1 MKLIFRIFNL
11 ILLIVIVY
19 FGYAFFHTVY
29 LEKNKGVSIEQA
41 IKTGALNTV
50 SKARPIVEGV
60 ASIFDGVDYKS
71 ADAQSA
77 FIKTRGIPDI
87 YTIFF
92 SDAEFDEKGR
102 VVQKE
107 ETRRIDTWFYDGP
120 YDSVVSFD
128 NGFFVEEKDIKDSID
143 LKEHSISPLFFTSTT
158 KPEDVTG
165 LLGFPDCAEEFKTE
179 GDIIVTIKYNIT
191 PERPLVSVSFSDDK
205 IISATVGIAFM
216 KEGATGN
223 VLCPF

>member
-11 ILLIVIVY
+11 ILLIIIVY

-29 LEKNKGVSIEQA
+29 VEKNGGVSLEQA

-50 SKARPIVEGV
+50 SKARPIIEGV
-60 ASIFDGVDYKS
+60 ANIFDGVDYES
-71 ADAQSA
+71 ADAQAA
-77 FIKTRGIPDI
+77 FIKARGIPDM

-102 VVQKE
+102 VAQKE

-120 YDSVVSFD
+120 YNSVVNFD
-128 NGFFVEEKDIKDSID
+128 NGFFIEEKDIKDSID
-143 LKEHSISPLFFTSTT
+143 LKEHSISPLFFTSAT
-158 KPEDVTG
+158 KPVDVTE

-179 GDIIVTIKYNIT
+179 GNTIVTIKYNIA

-205 IISATVGIAFM
+205 IISATVGIAFT
-216 KEGATGN
+216 KEDATGN